1 MSTLPA
7 PRSLFDRLVDDA
19 AVFPPGNAAVPVAW
33 TEHLA
38 MRSGRYGDLLG
49 PLLIGTS
56 GAAALMEAAA
66 EAPPEPRA
74 RGRR

>member
-19 AVFPPGNAAVPVAW
+19 AVFPPGNAPVPVAW
-33 TEHLA
+33 SEHLTLRA
-38 MRSGRYGDLLG
+38 GGHGDLLG

-56 GAAALMEAAA
+56 GAASLVDAAGA
-66 EAPPEPRA
+66 EPPLADP
-74 RGRR
+74 